1 MTWGKML
8 CIYICLFL
16 SNNIWINFQ

>member
-1 MTWGKML
+1 MTWGKKL